1 MLKPRATDAGNWNA
15 HYEFIY
21 RRQARF
27 LIRLLSVPEPHLS
40 QLAAGSMPEL
50 HDMPKMLNWIDG
62 FRLGRLW
69 SRPRSSL
76 VSSAPA
82 IESSTDL
89 VSPRVSD
96 ADGVSDTRAVRFSA
110 RHDPLATPP
119 PPQETKP
126 LSALSCAQNGSDLA
140 RARDETTD
148 VDGACGAV

>member
-1 MLKPRATDAGNWNA
+1 MLKPGATDAGNWNA

-27 LIRLLSVPEPHLS
+27 LIRLLSVPEPQLS

-96 ADGVSDTRAVRFSA
+96 ADGVSDFRAVRFSA
-110 RHDPLATPP
+110 RHDPLPSRA
-119 PPQETKP
+119 
-126 LSALSCAQNGSDLA
+126 SASMCT
-140 RARDETTD
+140 R
-148 VDGACGAV
+148 